1 MNFHQFKSNFE
12 KEKVID
18 YKNQVP
24 KKVVLS
30 VCLQTYNQA
39 KYIEKSLKSIL
50 EQKTDFRYEILLG
63 DDQSSDG
70 TREICIEYAEKYP
83 DKIRLFLHK
92 RENNIKINGK
102 STAIFNSL
110 FNVFSA
116 NGKFVA
122 YCDGDDYWSDPY
134 KLQKQ
139 VDYLIHNPDTS
150 LTYHSI
156 QLINKEGSHINKNAH
171 FTEAESDFSKEE
183 LSKAI
188 IQPPTCTWCFR
199 NSIKDIPVEFTKSFN
214 GDNFWISLLGNHG
227 EGKYLK
233 NIQPSYYRIHDDA
246 MWSTID
252 KSYQLKSKY
261 YTYLNLSKYY
271 KRKEDINL
279 ATYFRQRA
287 KSYGKMYLNRQLRN
301 FKIKKAVLFSIKYT
315 KDIFKL

>member
-1 MNFHQFKSNFE
+1 MNFSQFKSYFE

-18 YKNQVP
+18 YENQVP
-24 KKVVLS
+24 DKVVVS
-30 VCLQTYNQA
+30 VCLQTYNQV
-39 KYIEKSLKSIL
+39 KYIEKSLESIL
-50 EQKTDFRYEILLG
+50 EQRTNFQFEVLLG

-70 TREICIEYAEKYP
+70 TREICIKYAKKHAN
-83 DKIRLFLHK
+83 KIRLFLHK

-102 STAIFNSL
+102 PTAIFNSL
-110 FNVFSA
+110 YNVFSA
-116 NGKFVA
+116 NGEFVA

-139 VDYLIHNPDTS
+139 VDHLRNNPDTS

-156 QLINKEGSHINKNAH
+156 QLVNKEGNSIKKNTY
-171 FTEAESDFSKEE
+171 FTEAERDFSKEE

-199 NSIKDIPVEFTKSFN
+199 NIINDIPMEFTKSFN

-227 EGKYLK
+227 KGKYLK

-271 KRKEDINL
+271 RRNENINL
-279 ATYFRQRA
+279 ASYFRARA
-287 KSYGKMYLNRQLRN
+287 KSYGKMYLSRQLRD
-301 FKIKKAVLFSIKYT
+301 FKIKKALLFSIKYT
-315 KDIFKL
+315 SGI